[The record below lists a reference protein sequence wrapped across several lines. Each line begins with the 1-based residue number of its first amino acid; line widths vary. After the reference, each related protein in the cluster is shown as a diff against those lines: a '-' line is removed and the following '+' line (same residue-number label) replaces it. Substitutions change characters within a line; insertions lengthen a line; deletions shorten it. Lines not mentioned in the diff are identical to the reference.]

1 MLQADPV
8 GLAGQELTV
17 SMVFY
22 FITAFCVLQPSNDAA
37 FSGLPVEIIVL
48 NSFYHFNTKCPT
60 LMLWLF

>member
-22 FITAFCVLQPSNDAA
+22 FITAFVFCNLQTMPLLV
-37 FSGLPVEIIVL
+37 GYLL
-48 NSFYHFNTKCPT
+48 RLSF
-60 LMLWLF
+60 